1 MKEGGLSIVGLNLID
16 TIVEVHGNVF
26 ADSFGLPIGGGGANF
41 EGVSINAL
49 NAKESALLLR
59 SGTTFLNKVHVTG
72 FKVGIKILSGAALV
86 ARRCE
91 VFGTCVHYFDKVTIF
106 YLHKRTIKY

>member
-1 MKEGGLSIVGLNLID
+1 MHTITDLGDLKDGGVSIVGLNLVETFIEID
-16 TIVEVHGNVF
+16 GNNLT
-26 ADSFGLPIGGGGANF
+26 DSFGLPIGGGGANF

-49 NAKESALLLR
+49 NSSESALLLR
-59 SGTTFLNKVHVTG
+59 SGTTFLNKVHVSG

-91 VFGTCVHYFDKVTIF
+91 IFGE
-106 YLHKRTIKY
+106 LQNSRTI